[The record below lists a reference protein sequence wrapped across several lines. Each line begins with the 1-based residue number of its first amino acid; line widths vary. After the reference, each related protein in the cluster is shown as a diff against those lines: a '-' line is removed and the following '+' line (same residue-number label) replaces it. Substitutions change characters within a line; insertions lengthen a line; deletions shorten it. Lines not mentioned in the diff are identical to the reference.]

1 MTAENTKLS
10 GVNPKL
16 AAKGLIKR
24 ATSPVLTSDKEE
36 KRMILPTTLNFTV
49 RRDKLRIYTLQ
60 NPPEVFSKFAP
71 SGGYTECAVMSFA

>member
-60 NPPEVFSKFAP
+60 NPL
-71 SGGYTECAVMSFA
+71 GYLESLSLLEATRKVL